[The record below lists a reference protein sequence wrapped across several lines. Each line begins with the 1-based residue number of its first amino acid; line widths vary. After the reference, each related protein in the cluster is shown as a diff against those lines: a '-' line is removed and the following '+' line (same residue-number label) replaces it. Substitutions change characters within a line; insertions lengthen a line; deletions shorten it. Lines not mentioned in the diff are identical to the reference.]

1 MTMRKYGRRKM
12 QQSKKLELDGRTH
25 QDEELRLNSRSV
37 KQKLEKAKKVQKK
50 CNVPSTSHLVSWKKR
65 VAVNMSLV
73 SKNLRNIELSNSD
86 CKSTTTKK
94 TYLCNNNSKWTLLFW
109 NFLQRFLAPQNP
121 QNFNQT
127 IYLHCYIIW
136 LLKI

>member
-1 MTMRKYGRRKM
+1 MRKYGRRKT

-50 CNVPSTSHLVSWKKR
+50 CNVPSTSQLVSWKKR

-86 CKSTTTKK
+86 CKSTTKK
-94 TYLCNNNSKWTLLFW
+94 KLTYATTTANERCFFEIFCRGFWHHRTLKTLIR
-109 NFLQRFLAPQNP
+109 LY
-121 QNFNQT
+121 
-127 IYLHCYIIW
+127 IYIVILYDY
-136 LLKI
+136 